1 MIQRIQS
8 LFLFLCG
15 LGFGGQ
21 FMTDFA
27 TSTKAIPVLMADSV
41 YEVQDSPVLLGIT
54 IIGIILPLV
63 AIFLYNNRVLQMRLS
78 TFSLVA
84 SILLPLVAFLLMYN
98 ERTGITAGAE
108 IQDSVGAYLPLV
120 SIITAVLA
128 RNYINKDEK
137 LVKSMD
143 RLR

>member
-27 TSTKAIPVLMADSV
+27 TSNKAIPVLMADSV

-54 IIGIILPLV
+54 ILGIILPLV
-63 AIFLYNNRVLQMRLS
+63 AIFLYNNRVLPVSYTHLDVYKRQQEEW
-78 TFSLVA
+78 
-84 SILLPLVAFLLMYN
+84 MY
-98 ERTGITAGAE
+98 RHR
-108 IQDSVGAYLPLV
+108 S
-120 SIITAVLA
+120 
-128 RNYINKDEK
+128 
-137 LVKSMD
+137 
-143 RLR
+143 

>member
-1 MIQRIQS
+1 
-8 LFLFLCG
+8 
-15 LGFGGQ
+15 
-21 FMTDFA
+21 MTDFA
-27 TSTKAIPVLMADSV
+27 TSTKPIPNLMADSI

-54 IIGIILPLV
+54 ILGILLPIA

-78 TFSLVA
+78 IFSLIA
-84 SILLPLVAFLLMYN
+84 SILLPLVAFLLVYN

-108 IQDSVGAYLPLV
+108 INDGIGAYLPLI
-120 SIITAVLA
+120 SIAAALLA